1 MKITTFPYIAAGV
14 GILLMLLVMQGSK
27 TNVDGVT
34 QIPLL
39 TLLIVSEF
47 AFFVSAFGAYIGFKQ
62 IRLSGIKPLYLAT
75 SLFCALMAIRFMWL
89 GIELWPL

>member
-1 MKITTFPYIAAGV
+1 MKIETFPYIAAGV
-14 GILLMLLVMQGSK
+14 GILLMVLVIKGSE

-47 AFFVSAFGAYIGFKQ
+47 AFFVTAFGAFIGFKQ
-62 IRLSGIKPLYLAT
+62 IRLKGMKLWYLAV
-75 SLFCALMAIRFMWL
+75 SLFCVLMAIRFMWL
-89 GIELWPL
+89 GIELWPQ